1 MAISKKS
8 LFCFGT
14 GYSAQVIAR
23 RALAADWRVIGTYR
37 DAEDAKTLSTL
48 GIEPVLFEDAESAL
62 EHVDAIL
69 SSVPPNDTGD
79 PVLVRYGDLLS
90 EISQNTWI
98 GYLSTTGVYG
108 DTGGALVNEMS
119 ELNPS
124 SDRSHRR
131 VAAEKEWLKLP
142 VHIFRLAGIY
152 GPGRSSLDRLK
163 RGLSRSIDFPGR
175 RFSRIHVEDIAQT
188 VISSIQKPSPGSIYN
203 LCDDEAIE
211 QNQVEAYA
219 ANLLGIAAPP
229 LVPFEEAL
237 KDMSAMAKTFWQDSR
252 RVDNSKIKQELRINL
267 IYPTFREGL
276 KALHQS
282 S

>member
-23 RALAADWRVIGTYR
+23 AVLADGWRVIGTYR

-48 GIEPVLFEDAESAL
+48 GVKPILFEDAESAL
-62 EHVDAIL
+62 EHADAIL
-69 SSVPPNDTGD
+69 SSVPPNETGD

-108 DTGGALVNEMS
+108 DTGGALVDETS

-131 VAAEKEWLKLP
+131 AAAEKEWLKLP

-175 RFSRIHVEDIAQT
+175 CFSRIHVEDIAQT
-188 VISSIQKPSPGSIYN
+188 VISSIDQPSPGSIYN

-219 ANLLGIAAPP
+219 ASLLGIEAPP
-229 LVPFEEAL
+229 LVPFEEAFQ
-237 KDMSAMAKTFWQDSR
+237 DMSAMAKTFWQDNR
-252 RVDNSKIKQELRINL
+252 RVDNSKIKQELGINL

-276 KALHQS
+276 KALDQS